1 MTSVDVIYENI
12 HFRHDPKWSVRVRMG
27 HPDQSGLM
35 ICVACVIEMME
46 SNNVV
51 SVRKSVALSGISR
64 VLKSCPGALKEL
76 LLQDHRVCL
85 HFTAFLL
92 GMLHTVEDPA
102 TLEQAIQA

>member
-1 MTSVDVIYENI
+1 MISYTINQTILVCINFQGKMTSVDVIYEKI

-51 SVRKSVALSGISR
+51 V
-64 VLKSCPGALKEL
+64 
-76 LLQDHRVCL
+76 
-85 HFTAFLL
+85 
-92 GMLHTVEDPA
+92 
-102 TLEQAIQA
+102 